1 MWPSFFSGGQVEWYL
16 VFALRLAR
24 LTMGIRCPLEDED
37 PALLSGS
44 AISRGRSVDSKAG
57 EYISFFLYI
66 LGWFIIALSLV

>member
-1 MWPSFFSGGQVEWYL
+1 
-16 VFALRLAR
+16 
-24 LTMGIRCPLEDED
+24 MGSNHPFEDREE